1 MTDSNSSDLTGVPNI
16 TDNSTQTVQYTAG
29 FLDLPGGFLMP
40 SRLWSSR
47 LSGMN
52 NADSPLPEDA
62 NSFTNSPA
70 AMVPASDLLVITPQ
84 MLVDYFKP
92 GQSPTNAANVSV
104 LVPVGFTPAI
114 PATTPASDAADA
126 TP

>member
-1 MTDSNSSDLTGVPNI
+1 
-16 TDNSTQTVQYTAG
+16 
-29 FLDLPGGFLMP
+29 
-40 SRLWSSR
+40 
-47 LSGMN
+47 MN

-62 NSFTNSPA
+62 NSFRNSPA
-70 AMVPASDLLVITPQ
+70 ATVPASDLLVITPQ